1 MILDCDV
8 CLCCRVTPKQKAQ
21 IVLLVKNNI
30 TDTITLAIGD
40 GANDVNM
47 ITEADLGL
55 GIRGVEGQQAAR
67 SADFSFT
74 EFKCMKRLLFYY
86 GRECY
91 RRNSTMIIY
100 NFFKNIMIC
109 FPQWWWGISN
119 LWSGQTLYEKFHYQL
134 FNVVYTFFPII
145 IYAVLDQELPEKVL
159 LSNPR
164 LYAAGPKKAL
174 FNNQRFFTWFLVGAF
189 EALLITGICLYTI
202 DADWTMKN
210 GDTFG
215 FWVFGMTVFVSVAY
229 YSNLKIVTFSNTFSI
244 FSVVFLL
251 GCTLALFVTWAIV
264 GGMFAGNELEG
275 TVGAT
280 LGSANFWIIICFVT
294 GMGIC
299 DWISVKVWDI
309 WGKKNDT
316 TNTMVNFYIPV
327 GSNSI
332 TP

>member
-1 MILDCDV
+1 
-8 CLCCRVTPKQKAQ
+8 
-21 IVLLVKNNI
+21 
-30 TDTITLAIGD
+30 
-40 GANDVNM
+40 
-47 ITEADLGL
+47 
-55 GIRGVEGQQAAR
+55 
-67 SADFSFT
+67 
-74 EFKCMKRLLFYY
+74 
-86 GRECY
+86 
-91 RRNSTMIIY
+91 MIIY

-119 LWSGQTLYEKFHYQL
+119 FWSGQTLYEKFHYQL
-134 FNVVYTFFPII
+134 FNVVYTFIPII

-159 LSNPR
+159 LSNPP

-174 FNNQRFFTWFLVGAF
+174 FNNRRFFTWFLVGAF
-189 EALLITGICLYTI
+189 EALLITGICLYTM
-202 DADWTMKN
+202 DDDWTMKN

-251 GCTLALFVTWAIV
+251 GCTLALFVTWAVV

-280 LGSANFWIIICFVT
+280 LGSANFWIIMCFVT

-309 WGKKNDT
+309 WGKKNGT
-316 TNTMVNFYIPV
+316 PNTMVNFSVPV